1 MGLGSEDSEQLGSLL
16 GRDRA
21 VVVLPT
27 KARLSEHQLEKVRL
41 RLQVCPEVSP
51 LRPAALSPE
60 ARAKLAE
67 DLGVLRRAQP
77 CSELGPVWSSASWRR
92 RGWRSTAAP
101 WNWSPVAERG
111 KVAECCRALPRL
123 SALLERARRC
133 ATASSSCRTQ
143 SFHWEFFS
151 LLFPAR

>member
-67 DLGVLRRAQP
+67 DLGVLRRVPP
-77 CSELGPVWSSASWRR
+77 CSAML
-92 RGWRSTAAP
+92 
-101 WNWSPVAERG
+101 
-111 KVAECCRALPRL
+111 
-123 SALLERARRC
+123 RARPGLELRELE
-133 ATASSSCRTQ
+133 AKGLAKHRGALELEPRS
-143 SFHWEFFS
+143 
-151 LLFPAR
+151 